1 MPDAK
6 QDTLHEAADDHGLTF
21 TVNSRDCGRPG
32 DIRRIVV
39 TKIRSGLDLG
49 ISALGTLAAGAGA
62 MVSANKLKG
71 LREGMST
78 SAFDLG
84 K

>member
-6 QDTLHEAADDHGLTF
+6 QDTLHEAADDQGLTF
-21 TVNSRDCGRPG
+21 TVYSLDCGRPG
-32 DIRRIVV
+32 GIRRIVV
-39 TKIRSGLDLG
+39 TKIRTGLDLD
-49 ISALGTLAAGAGA
+49 ISALSKLAAGAGA
-62 MVSANKLKG
+62 MVSVNKLKG

-78 SAFDLG
+78 SAFGLL